1 MEEYDREFLTF
12 TVKDE
17 PVDDDSEDDFIG
29 FEDISSSYADIYKQ
43 YILVDGIKDE
53 FQPKGAKPPEPPKAS
68 NKKAAPPKVYR
79 PAIVKKKAKPAAP
92 TIKMELHKGEP
103 MNEEEHQDV
112 TITKTLDVEMQ
123 QTDIEITV
131 IGSFPD
137 NGTKASSV
145 YNCDI
150 CGAKYTRKSKLRT
163 HILNHVVKGPNELPL
178 CEYCGEWKNLKLD

>member
-17 PVDDDSEDDFIG
+17 PVDDSEDDFIG
-29 FEDISSSYADIYKQ
+29 FEDNSSSYADIYKQ
-43 YILVDGIKDE
+43 YILVDSIKDE
-53 FQPKGAKPPEPPKAS
+53 FQQKGAKPPEPPKTR
-68 NKKAAPPKVYR
+68 NQKAAAPKVYR
-79 PAIVKKKAKPAAP
+79 PAIVKKKVKPAAP

-103 MNEEEHQDV
+103 MNEEEHQEE
-112 TITKTLDVEMQ
+112 TITKMQ
-123 QTDIEITV
+123 QTDIEITF
-131 IGSFPD
+131 IGSLPD
-137 NGTKASSV
+137 NGSKATSV

-178 CEYCGEWKNLKLD
+178 CEYCGEWKKLKLD